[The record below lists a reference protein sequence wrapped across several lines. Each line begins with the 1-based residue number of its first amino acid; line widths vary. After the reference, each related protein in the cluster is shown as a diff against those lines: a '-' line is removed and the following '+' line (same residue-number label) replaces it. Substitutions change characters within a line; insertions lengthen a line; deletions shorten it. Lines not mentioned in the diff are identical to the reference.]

1 MERYTESKQ
10 EENSKNNDSKPLKF
24 EFEKGLAIPKTRE
37 EQLSEIIEWDKR
49 ARAMGQQIFEAV
61 KLKNDMFTVHA
72 TSLNDTIKSF
82 RNVVNQSLL
91 MMSEAINNVLSDID
105 WEAINQDLE
114 EDARNVEKFLK
125 KYERNFWCLDME
137 LFALI
142 EDRELKFEKVPK
154 YIEEK
159 LEVYISEINKD
170 PMYKF
175 HTTLIN
181 EAYEAYKAGLYKL
194 CTFPLFATLEYVM
207 TSWYRGTINEDKQ
220 RIDQTKYVKGLRSN
234 VHPERYKNVEED
246 PMFKVFSLSVIRVF
260 RKMFDTQYTSFKL
273 NRNTIAHGLHD
284 YDSISKSDVLKLF
297 QILKAATV
305 LKVFDKNKLPIKKVA
320 ES

>member
-10 EENSKNNDSKPLKF
+10 EENSKDNDSKPLKF
-24 EFEKGLAIPKTRE
+24 EFEKVLAVPIIRE
-37 EQLSEIIEWDKR
+37 EKLSEIIEWDKR
-49 ARAMGQQIFEAV
+49 MRAMGQQVSESL
-61 KLKNDMFTVHA
+61 KLKNDMLAAQVE
-72 TSLNDTIKSF
+72 SLNEMGKRF
-82 RNVVNQSLL
+82 KGMVNQSLL
-91 MMSEAINNVLSDID
+91 MMSEAISNMLSDID
-105 WEAINQDLE
+105 WEAINQGLE

-125 KYERNFWCLDME
+125 KYEQNFWCLDME

-154 YIEEK
+154 YIEEN
-159 LEVYISEINKD
+159 LEVYMSEINKE

-175 HTTLIN
+175 HTSLIN
-181 EAYEAYKAGLYKL
+181 EAYEAYNAGLYKL

-220 RIDQTKYVKGLRSN
+220 TINQTKYVKGLRSN
-234 VHPERYKNVEED
+234 IHPKKYENVEED

-260 RKMFDTQYTSFKL
+260 RKMFDTQYTTFKL

-305 LKVFDKNKLPIKKVA
+305 LKDFDKNKLPIKKVA
-320 ES
+320 EL